1 MTRESLI
8 TLTRSSLRFIDVFLI
23 NIIHR
28 PLHDC
33 RDQDIFITI
42 DVFHVRLTTIYSE
55 ATNIQISC
63 CAESVGEWNIST
75 KEGKRPYW
83 FLMADISG
91 LLAFDGIID
100 SDKRLVLKEYKNS
113 NKIKLLETLICN
125 NKNVWLNNCLLCV
138 SMYSLQA
145 SPRYLKIQKKIC
157 NIFAQRL
164 YLHWDFCTK
173 SSRVRNCRSFGK
185 CQKEQ
190 WSLKGII
197 S

>member
-8 TLTRSSLRFIDVFLI
+8 TLTRSSLRFIDVFSI

-91 LLAFDGIID
+91 LLAFVVIID

-113 NKIKLLETLICN
+113 NKIELL
-125 NKNVWLNNCLLCV
+125 
-138 SMYSLQA
+138 
-145 SPRYLKIQKKIC
+145 
-157 NIFAQRL
+157 
-164 YLHWDFCTK
+164 
-173 SSRVRNCRSFGK
+173 
-185 CQKEQ
+185 
-190 WSLKGII
+190 
-197 S
+197 